1 MTVRNR
7 LPHLRERGPLTYY
20 CTLLTLVSLVAFPV
34 VELSLQIFGVVPG
47 FTFYDFIQA
56 FYTAGERA
64 VGSQPLYA
72 RVHNPYV
79 YPPVVVSVFVPFTVL
94 PPHLAGTLWV
104 AFSLVLMFGGVTFLL
119 RSLDVSLT
127 RSERV
132 LVFLALFGFFP
143 TILWVKSGQVS
154 GLLAGAFCVAA
165 GFTERARVGD
175 EVPAVLSGGITAVT
189 SLVKPMYAPA
199 NAHLLR
205 DWRRLLGGIGGV
217 VFLYGTSVLVF
228 GVDTF
233 QSYVDVLLI
242 GKGWGQETVDGGV
255 SSGITEWGPYFFRP
269 FYVLGD
275 AALYAHFLVA
285 GVVATGALVSATRRS
300 EQLDRHV
307 LCLGFLTVPL
317 ATPIPDLYAVYMIL
331 PALIVVLVDEFRR
344 PDGVPVLP
352 VLAVFSLH
360 VHSYV
365 LGFFAGFGVEIFP
378 QLAALRPI
386 LSLLQLGIWGLFAL
400 FGLQV
405 YRAYEAW
412 TASASGRYT

>member
-1 MTVRNR
+1 
-7 LPHLRERGPLTYY
+7 LSH
-20 CTLLTLVSLVAFPV
+20 SVAFPV

-104 AFSLVLMFGGVTFLL
+104 AFSPSPHVWRRHVPAALAGCLAHAVGA
-119 RSLDVSLT
+119 RT
-127 RSERV
+127 RIP
-132 LVFLALFGFFP
+132 ALFGFFP

-228 GVDTF
+228 ESTPSSPMSTSSSSAKDG
-233 QSYVDVLLI
+233 
-242 GKGWGQETVDGGV
+242 GRETVDGGV

-352 VLAVFSLH
+352 VQQCSRCTSTPTCWGSSQASALKSS
-360 VHSYV
+360 HSSPRCGRY
-365 LGFFAGFGVEIFP
+365 
-378 QLAALRPI
+378 
-386 LSLLQLGIWGLFAL
+386 SH
-400 FGLQV
+400 
-405 YRAYEAW
+405 YSS
-412 TASASGRYT
+412 SASGVCSRSLAYRCTVPTRRGQRRPVDAILKSTTGR